1 MNLLTILDGAILD
14 GMEEHGYLNAL
25 LVALVSILIVLGVLV
40 VIIAITHFLFKGLN
54 AVFAKIEAKKE
65 NKNLTKVEENTP
77 KVPVKVEITDDDM
90 MAAVLAATID
100 YQAEIKKDVRV
111 ISVKEIK

>member
-1 MNLLTILDGAILD
+1 MNLITILSNGILD

-40 VIIAITHFLFKGLN
+40 VIITITHFLFKGLN
-54 AVFAKIEAKKE
+54 AVFAKIEAKKKS
-65 NKNLTKVEENTP
+65 KNPAKLEEKAP
-77 KVPVKVEITDDDM
+77 KAPVKVEITDDDM

-100 YQAEIKKDVRV
+100 YQAEIKKDVKV